1 MLETLLDDGWAYH
14 DTESERLA
22 GELEAAA
29 LPAPPALWR
38 RFLDLSNHTIGEHLG
53 DWPRARRL
61 ADRLLAGQTPDAA
74 TAGAWAKLAAARFL
88 AGDAVGALV
97 AETEGVRA
105 AADAK
110 DALIDSRIAVA
121 SALIGSKRV
130 GEGAAVYQAV
140 LDLAESAGGRAS
152 DRAVAVA
159 SNNLASELVEQ
170 AGRSPDEDRLMRRA
184 AAAGLSF
191 WRRCGTWVNEERAL
205 YLMALVANAVCEP
218 KEALGHIEASL
229 GLIAANGEE
238 PIDVTFL
245 TLAKANAL
253 AGLGD
258 AEGHRQAL
266 AAADAD
272 AAAWDEPGLK
282 AWYAGERARIRLL

>member
-1 MLETLLDDGWAYH
+1 
-14 DTESERLA
+14 
-22 GELEAAA
+22 
-29 LPAPPALWR
+29 
-38 RFLDLSNHTIGEHLG
+38 
-53 DWPRARRL
+53 
-61 ADRLLAGQTPDAA
+61 
-74 TAGAWAKLAAARFL
+74 
-88 AGDAVGALV
+88 
-97 AETEGVRA
+97 
-105 AADAK
+105 
-110 DALIDSRIAVA
+110 
-121 SALIGSKRV
+121 
-130 GEGAAVYQAV
+130 
-140 LDLAESAGGRAS
+140 
-152 DRAVAVA
+152 
-159 SNNLASELVEQ
+159 
-170 AGRSPDEDRLMRRA
+170 
-184 AAAGLSF
+184 
-191 WRRCGTWVNEERAL
+191 
-205 YLMALVANAVCEP
+205 MALVANAVCEP